1 MSKIRQLSDEVCNKI
16 AAGEVVERPAS
27 IVKELVENSLDAG
40 AMKITVSI
48 EDGGRRAITVA
59 DDGEGM
65 DADDALLC
73 LDPHS
78 TSKIASEA
86 DIFDIASF
94 GFRGEAIPSI
104 AAVTRLTIRTR
115 RRDTPEGVEVFIA
128 GGKAVTEKPAG
139 CPPGT
144 EVTARDLFFNV
155 PARKN
160 FLRTVAT
167 EERHIVEIL
176 SNIALAHHDVAF
188 ILKADGRILLST
200 PAAPSILP
208 RIAEFFG
215 REYAGALLPF
225 SRTERGITVNGFIAR
240 RGFTRNSRAEQRIF
254 VNARPVESAPVYRAI
269 KEACGPMLE
278 RGRFQP
284 ALIFLTMPPGSV
296 DVNVHPTKREVRF
309 RNEFDVIAAV
319 RTAVSAALRTND
331 AVIPVTDEGM
341 NDPAETSAR
350 LFPDF
355 APDMQTH
362 DFPPFSCDAPSHSPA
377 PSPAP
382 VPASGIVT
390 SVESLLE
397 SARVGYRVLGP
408 MLHAP
413 FNPAQQTAANAPKT
427 NPCVPDGK
435 PEDVPLPIPP
445 ETPEKT
451 PSPDEPAP
459 DFRLVAEDA
468 PATDFGGTGLRL
480 LGVLENSYIVAAIP
494 GGLVLIDQHAAHER
508 VLFERILNGVDGT
521 LSQRLLMPITIEL
534 SPADMAYV
542 ARNLHEFE
550 NVGFEIEPFGRNTV
564 KLNAIPAAIKQ
575 ENVGGFFQDM
585 LARIGEL
592 GAGQRLA
599 TDTLARAACKA
610 AVKAHDRLSLQE
622 AAALI
627 EQMSHCALP
636 YSCPHGRPTMLN
648 ISISEIERRFG
659 RK

>member
-40 AMKITVSI
+40 ARKITVTI
-48 EDGGRRAITVA
+48 EDGGRRAISVA

-78 TSKIASEA
+78 TSKISSEA

-115 RRDTPEGVEVFIA
+115 RRETPEGVEVFIA
-128 GGKAVTEKPAG
+128 GGKAVSEKPAG

-144 EVTARDLFFNV
+144 EVCARDLFFNV

-208 RIAEFFG
+208 RISEFFG

-240 RGFTRNSRAEQRIF
+240 RGFTRNSRAEQRIC

-284 ALIFLTMPPGSV
+284 ALIYLSMPPGSV

-331 AVIPVTDEGM
+331 AVIPVTAEGV

-355 APDMQTH
+355 APDMQAREFDPRERTE
-362 DFPPFSCDAPSHSPA
+362 DASGD
-377 PSPAP
+377 AP

-390 SVESLLE
+390 SVDSLLE

-408 MLHAP
+408 VLHAP
-413 FNPAQQTAANAPKT
+413 FGNAPSAQ
-427 NPCVPDGK
+427 NAGCGAAPQQEDG
-435 PEDVPLPIPP
+435 ELPIPP
-445 ETPEKT
+445 EPQHAPPEN
-451 PSPDEPAP
+451 EPRP

-508 VLFERILNGVDGT
+508 VLFERILNGIDGT
-521 LSQRLLMPITIEL
+521 LSQKLLMPITIEL

-550 NVGFEIEPFGRNTV
+550 NIGFEIEPFGRNTI
-564 KLNAIPAAIKQ
+564 KLNSIPAAIKQ
-575 ENVGGFFQDM
+575 ENVGGFFHDM
-585 LARIGEL
+585 LARIGEF

-648 ISISEIERRFG
+648 ISLSEIERRFG

>member
-40 AMKITVSI
+40 ARKITVTI
-48 EDGGRRAITVA
+48 EDGGRRSISVA

-78 TSKIASEA
+78 TSKISSEA

-115 RRDTPEGVEVFIA
+115 RRETPEGVEVFIA
-128 GGKAVTEKPAG
+128 GGKAVSEKPAG

-144 EVTARDLFFNV
+144 EVCARDLFFNV

-200 PAAPSILP
+200 PSAPSILP
-208 RIAEFFG
+208 RISEFFG

-284 ALIFLTMPPGSV
+284 ALIYLSMPPGSV

-331 AVIPVTDEGM
+331 AVIPVTAEGV
-341 NDPAETSAR
+341 NDPAETASR

-355 APDMQTH
+355 SPDMQAQ
-362 DFPPFSCDAPSHSPA
+362 DGPFERPEINKSSVED
-377 PSPAP
+377 AP

-390 SVESLLE
+390 SVDSLLE

-413 FNPAQQTAANAPKT
+413 FGNAQPPQNTSCASEPQS
-427 NPCVPDGK
+427 
-435 PEDVPLPIPP
+435 EDAELPIPP
-445 ETPEKT
+445 EQLRD
-451 PSPDEPAP
+451 PSENELRP

-508 VLFERILNGVDGT
+508 VLFERILNGIDGT
-521 LSQRLLMPITIEL
+521 LSQKLLMPITIEL

-550 NVGFEIEPFGRNTV
+550 NIGFEIEPFGRNTV
-564 KLNAIPAAIKQ
+564 KLNSIPAAIKQ
-575 ENVGGFFQDM
+575 ENVGGFFHDM
-585 LARIGEL
+585 LARIGEI

>member
-40 AMKITVSI
+40 ARKITVTI
-48 EDGGRRAITVA
+48 EDGGRRSISVA

-78 TSKIASEA
+78 TSKISSEA

-115 RRDTPEGVEVFIA
+115 RRETPEGVEVFIA
-128 GGKAVTEKPAG
+128 GGKAVSEKPAG

-155 PARKN
+155 PARKS

-167 EERHIVEIL
+167 EERHIVDIL

-200 PAAPSILP
+200 PSAPSILP
-208 RIAEFFG
+208 RISEFFG

-284 ALIFLTMPPGSV
+284 ALIYLAMPPGSV

-331 AVIPVTDEGM
+331 AVIPVTAEGM

-355 APDMQTH
+355 APDIREQDMQDPANHTH
-362 DFPPFSCDAPSHSPA
+362 PSAADDS
-377 PSPAP
+377 P

-390 SVESLLE
+390 SVDSLLE

-408 MLHAP
+408 ALHAP
-413 FNPAQQTAANAPKT
+413 FGKAQTATGNTACGPASRT
-427 NPCVPDGK
+427 
-435 PEDVPLPIPP
+435 EDAELPIPP
-445 ETPEKT
+445 EEQRT
-451 PSPDEPAP
+451 PSQDEPRP

-468 PATDFGGTGLRL
+468 PPTDFGGTGLRL

-508 VLFERILNGVDGT
+508 VLFERILNGIDGT
-521 LSQRLLMPITIEL
+521 LSQKLLMPITIEL

-550 NVGFEIEPFGRNTV
+550 NIGFEIEPFGRNTI
-564 KLNAIPAAIKQ
+564 KLNSIPAAVKQ
-575 ENVGGFFQDM
+575 ENVGGFFHDM
-585 LARIGEL
+585 LARIGEI

-599 TDTLARAACKA
+599 TDALARAACKA

>member
-40 AMKITVSI
+40 ARKITVTI
-48 EDGGRRAITVA
+48 EDGGRRSISVA

-78 TSKIASEA
+78 TSKISSEA

-115 RRDTPEGVEVFIA
+115 RRETPEGVEVFIA
-128 GGKAVTEKPAG
+128 DGKAVSEKPAG

-144 EVTARDLFFNV
+144 EVCARDLFFNV

-200 PAAPSILP
+200 PSAPSILP
-208 RIAEFFG
+208 RISEFFG

-284 ALIFLTMPPGSV
+284 ALIYLSMPPGSV

-331 AVIPVTDEGM
+331 AVIPVTAEGV
-341 NDPAETSAR
+341 NDPAETASR

-355 APDMQTH
+355 SPDMQAQ
-362 DFPPFSCDAPSHSPA
+362 DGPFERPEINKSSVED
-377 PSPAP
+377 AP

-390 SVESLLE
+390 SVDSLLE

-413 FNPAQQTAANAPKT
+413 FGNAQPPQNTSCASEPQS
-427 NPCVPDGK
+427 
-435 PEDVPLPIPP
+435 EDAELPIPP
-445 ETPEKT
+445 EQLRD
-451 PSPDEPAP
+451 PSENEPRP

-508 VLFERILNGVDGT
+508 VLFERILNGIDGT
-521 LSQRLLMPITIEL
+521 LSQKLLMPITIEL

-550 NVGFEIEPFGRNTV
+550 NIGFEIEPFGRNTV
-564 KLNAIPAAIKQ
+564 KLNSIPAAIKQ
-575 ENVGGFFQDM
+575 ENVGGFFHDM
-585 LARIGEL
+585 LARIGEI

>member
-40 AMKITVSI
+40 ARKITVTI
-48 EDGGRRAITVA
+48 EDGGRRAISVA

-65 DADDALLC
+65 DDDDALLC

-94 GFRGEAIPSI
+94 GFRAEAIPSL

-115 RRDTPEGVEVFIA
+115 RRETPEGVEVFIA

-144 EVTARDLFFNV
+144 EVIARDLFFNV

-176 SNIALAHHDVAF
+176 SNIALAHPDVAF

-200 PAAPSILP
+200 PSAPSILP
-208 RIAEFFG
+208 RISEFFG

-284 ALIFLTMPPGSV
+284 ALIYLTMPPGSV

-319 RTAVSAALRTND
+319 RTAVSATLRTND
-331 AVIPVTDEGM
+331 AVIPVTAEGV
-341 NDPAETSAR
+341 NDPARTASR

-355 APDMQTH
+355 SPDIRTDEAQ
-362 DFPPFSCDAPSHSPA
+362 DAPPHEIKENGTTSFPA
-377 PSPAP
+377 DEPAP

-390 SVESLLE
+390 SVDSLLE

-413 FNPAQQTAANAPKT
+413 FGNVAAQNGGSAPQTE
-427 NPCVPDGK
+427 DG
-435 PEDVPLPIPP
+435 VLPIPP
-445 ETPEKT
+445 EEQRN
-451 PSPDEPAP
+451 PSENEPRP

-508 VLFERILNGVDGT
+508 VLFERILNGIDGT
-521 LSQRLLMPITIEL
+521 LSQKLLMPITIEL

-550 NVGFEIEPFGRNTV
+550 NIGFEIEPFGRNTV
-564 KLNAIPAAIKQ
+564 KLNSIPAAIKQ
-575 ENVGGFFQDM
+575 ENVGGFFHDM
-585 LARIGEL
+585 LARIGEI

>member
-40 AMKITVSI
+40 ARKITVTI
-48 EDGGRRAITVA
+48 EDGGRRAISVA

-78 TSKIASEA
+78 TSKISSEA

-115 RRDTPEGVEVFIA
+115 RRETPEGVEVFIA
-128 GGKAVTEKPAG
+128 GGKAVSEKPAG

-144 EVTARDLFFNV
+144 EVCARDLFFNV

-200 PAAPSILP
+200 PSAPSILP
-208 RIAEFFG
+208 RISEFFG

-284 ALIFLTMPPGSV
+284 ALIYLTMPPGSV

-331 AVIPVTDEGM
+331 AVIPVTAEGM

-355 APDMQTH
+355 VPDMQTQ
-362 DFPPFSCDAPSHSPA
+362 DVAREPANDTHSSA
-377 PSPAP
+377 DNNP

-390 SVESLLE
+390 SVDSLLE

-413 FNPAQQTAANAPKT
+413 FGNAQAQNCASEPQS
-427 NPCVPDGK
+427 
-435 PEDVPLPIPP
+435 EDAELPIPP
-445 ETPEKT
+445 EQQSN
-451 PSPDEPAP
+451 PSENEPRP

-508 VLFERILNGVDGT
+508 VLFERILNGIDGT
-521 LSQRLLMPITIEL
+521 LSQKLLMPITIEL

-550 NVGFEIEPFGRNTV
+550 NIGFEIEPFGRNTI
-564 KLNAIPAAIKQ
+564 KLNSIPAAIKQ
-575 ENVGGFFQDM
+575 ENVGGFFHDM
-585 LARIGEL
+585 LARIGEI

-648 ISISEIERRFG
+648 ISLSEIERRFG

>member
-40 AMKITVSI
+40 ARKITVTI
-48 EDGGRRAITVA
+48 EDGGRRAISVA

-78 TSKIASEA
+78 TSKISSEA

-115 RRDTPEGVEVFIA
+115 RRETPEGVEVFIA
-128 GGKAVTEKPAG
+128 GGKAVSEKPAG

-144 EVTARDLFFNV
+144 EVCARDLFFNV

-200 PAAPSILP
+200 PSAPSILP
-208 RIAEFFG
+208 RISEFFG

-284 ALIFLTMPPGSV
+284 ALIYLTMPPGSV

-331 AVIPVTDEGM
+331 AVIPVTAEGM

-355 APDMQTH
+355 APDMQTQDVAREPANDTH
-362 DFPPFSCDAPSHSPA
+362 PSADDS
-377 PSPAP
+377 P

-390 SVESLLE
+390 SVDSLLE

-413 FNPAQQTAANAPKT
+413 FGNAQAQNCATPQTQDA
-427 NPCVPDGK
+427 
-435 PEDVPLPIPP
+435 ELPIPP
-445 ETPEKT
+445 EQRQNPPEN
-451 PSPDEPAP
+451 EPRP

-508 VLFERILNGVDGT
+508 VLFERILNGIDGT
-521 LSQRLLMPITIEL
+521 LSQKLLMPITIEL

-550 NVGFEIEPFGRNTV
+550 NIGFEIEPFGRNTI
-564 KLNAIPAAIKQ
+564 KLNSIPAAIKQ
-575 ENVGGFFQDM
+575 ENVGGFFHDM
-585 LARIGEL
+585 LARIGEI

-610 AVKAHDRLSLQE
+610 AVKAHDRLSIQE

-648 ISISEIERRFG
+648 ISLSEIERRFG

>member
-40 AMKITVSI
+40 ARKITVTI
-48 EDGGRRAITVA
+48 EDGGRRSISVA

-78 TSKIASEA
+78 TSKISSEA

-115 RRDTPEGVEVFIA
+115 RRETPEGVEVFIA
-128 GGKAVTEKPAG
+128 GGKAVSEKPAG

-144 EVTARDLFFNV
+144 EVCARDLFFNV

-208 RIAEFFG
+208 RISEFFG

-284 ALIFLTMPPGSV
+284 ALIYLSMPPGSV

-331 AVIPVTDEGM
+331 AVIPVTAEGV

-355 APDMQTH
+355 APDMQAREFDPRERTE
-362 DFPPFSCDAPSHSPA
+362 DASGD
-377 PSPAP
+377 AP

-390 SVESLLE
+390 SVDSLLE

-408 MLHAP
+408 MLHTPFGNAQPAENANSAP
-413 FNPAQQTAANAPKT
+413 QL
-427 NPCVPDGK
+427 
-435 PEDVPLPIPP
+435 EDAELPIPP
-445 ETPEKT
+445 EQQ
-451 PSPDEPAP
+451 PDPPGNEPRP

-508 VLFERILNGVDGT
+508 VLFERILNGIDGT
-521 LSQRLLMPITIEL
+521 LSQKLLMPITIEL

-550 NVGFEIEPFGRNTV
+550 NIGFEIEPFGRNTI
-564 KLNAIPAAIKQ
+564 KLNSIPAAIKQ
-575 ENVGGFFQDM
+575 ENVGGFFHDM
-585 LARIGEL
+585 LARIGEF

-610 AVKAHDRLSLQE
+610 AVKAHDRLSPQE

-648 ISISEIERRFG
+648 ISLSEIERRFG

>member
-40 AMKITVSI
+40 AMKITVTIEGGGSRSI
-48 EDGGRRAITVA
+48 SVA

-78 TSKIASEA
+78 TSKITSEA

-115 RRDTPEGVEVFIA
+115 RRETPEGVEVFIA
-128 GGKAVTEKPAG
+128 GGKAVSEKPAG

-144 EVTARDLFFNV
+144 EVIARDLFFNV
-155 PARKN
+155 PARRS

-188 ILKADGRILLST
+188 VLKADGRILLST

-208 RIAEFFG
+208 RIGEFFG
-215 REYAGALLPF
+215 REYAAALLPF

-254 VNARPVESAPVYRAI
+254 VNARPIESAPVYRAI

-284 ALIFLTMPPGSV
+284 ALIYLTMPPGSV

-309 RNEFDVIAAV
+309 RNEFDVVAAV

-341 NDPAETSAR
+341 NDPAKTASR

-355 APDMQTH
+355 APDVQPHAGPNDVPGRNT
-362 DFPPFSCDAPSHSPA
+362 A
-377 PSPAP
+377 PAP

-413 FNPAQQTAANAPKT
+413 FRQPADRTVFPGGSANDPAQNTRASE
-427 NPCVPDGK
+427 V
-435 PEDVPLPIPP
+435 ELPIPSEP
-445 ETPEKT
+445 KQNPAA
-451 PSPDEPAP
+451 PDVPGP

-508 VLFERILNGVDGT
+508 VLFERILNGIDGT
-521 LSQRLLMPITIEL
+521 LSQKLLMPITIEL

-542 ARNLHEFE
+542 TRNIREFE

-575 ENVGGFFQDM
+575 ENVGGFFHDM

-627 EQMSHCALP
+627 DQMSHCALP

>member
-40 AMKITVSI
+40 AMKITVTI
-48 EDGGRRAITVA
+48 EDGGRRSISVA

-78 TSKIASEA
+78 TSKISSEA
-86 DIFDIASF
+86 DILDIASF

-115 RRDTPEGVEVFIA
+115 RRETPEGVEVFIA

-188 ILKADGRILLST
+188 VLKADGRILLST
-200 PAAPSILP
+200 PSAPSILP

-331 AVIPVTDEGM
+331 AVIPVTEEGV
-341 NDPAETSAR
+341 NDPAETASR

-355 APDMQTH
+355 APDMQQDH
-362 DFPPFSCDAPSHSPA
+362 GSPRPSGSGCA
-377 PSPAP
+377 SAP

-390 SVESLLE
+390 SIESLLE
-397 SARVGYRVLGP
+397 SARVGYRVIGP
-408 MLHAP
+408 VLHIP
-413 FNPAQQTAANAPKT
+413 FRNPQSAGTPPGNAT
-427 NPCVPDGK
+427 GAPDGAM
-435 PEDVPLPIPP
+435 EDAPLPIPSEP
-445 ETPEKT
+445 PAEQ
-451 PSPDEPAP
+451 SPDEPRP

-468 PATDFGGTGLRL
+468 PASDFGGTGLRL

-550 NVGFEIEPFGRNTV
+550 NVGFELEPFGRSTI

-610 AVKAHDRLSLQE
+610 AIKAHDRLSLQE

>member
-27 IVKELVENSLDAG
+27 IVKELVENALDAG
-40 AMKITVSI
+40 ALKITVTI
-48 EDGGRRAITVA
+48 EDGGRRSISVA

-78 TSKIASEA
+78 TSKISSEA

-115 RRDTPEGVEVFIA
+115 RRETPEGVEVFIA
-128 GGKAVTEKPAG
+128 GGKSVSEKPAG

-155 PARKN
+155 PARKS

-167 EERHIVEIL
+167 EERHIVETL

-188 ILKADGRILLST
+188 VLKADGRILLST

-331 AVIPVTDEGM
+331 AVIPVTDEGV

-355 APDMQTH
+355 APDMQTRTAP
-362 DFPPFSCDAPSHSPA
+362 DPGGAPVPP
-377 PSPAP
+377 P

-390 SVESLLE
+390 SVEALLE

-413 FNPAQQTAANAPKT
+413 FNPPRAAGNGSEPGCA
-427 NPCVPDGK
+427 PDGGM
-435 PEDVPLPIPP
+435 EDAPLPIPP
-445 ETPEKT
+445 EAAPEE
-451 PSPDEPAP
+451 SPDEPRP

-468 PATDFGGTGLRL
+468 PASDFGGTGLRL

-564 KLNAIPAAIKQ
+564 KLNAVPAAIRQ

-610 AVKAHDRLSLQE
+610 AIKAHDHISLQE
-622 AAALI
+622 AASLI

>member
-1 MSKIRQLSDEVCNKI
+1 MSKIKQLSDEVCNKI

-40 AMKITVSI
+40 ALKITVTI
-48 EDGGRRAITVA
+48 EDGGRRSICVA

-86 DIFDIASF
+86 DIFDISSF
-94 GFRGEAIPSI
+94 GFRGEAMPSI
-104 AAVTRLTIRTR
+104 AAVTKMTIRTR

-128 GGKAVTEKPAG
+128 GGRSVTEKPAG

-144 EVTARDLFFNV
+144 EVTARELFFNV
-155 PARKN
+155 PARKG

-167 EERHIVEIL
+167 EERHIVDIL
-176 SNIALAHHDVAF
+176 TNIALAHHDVAF
-188 ILKADGRILLST
+188 VLKADGRILLST
-200 PAAPSILP
+200 PSAPSILP
-208 RIAEFFG
+208 RIREFFG
-215 REYAGALLPF
+215 REYAEALLPF
-225 SRTERGITVNGFIAR
+225 SRIDRGITVNGFIAR
-240 RGFTRNSRAEQRIF
+240 RGFTRNSRSEQRIF
-254 VNARPVESAPVYRAI
+254 VNARPVESTPVYRAI

-278 RGRFQP
+278 RGRYQP
-284 ALIFLTMPPGSV
+284 ALIFLSMPPGSV

-309 RNEFDVIAAV
+309 RNEFDVVAAV
-319 RTAVSAALRTND
+319 RTAVSAALRSND
-331 AVIPVTDEGM
+331 AVIPVTREGIS
-341 NDPAETSAR
+341 DPAETSAR

-355 APDMQTH
+355 SPDMQNTPQVPTPST
-362 DFPPFSCDAPSHSPA
+362 DPANAPATPA
-377 PSPAP
+377 A
-382 VPASGIVT
+382 GLVT

-397 SARVGYRVLGP
+397 SARVGYRVIGSVVR
-408 MLHAP
+408 AP
-413 FNPAQQTAANAPKT
+413 FPQAR
-427 NPCVPDGK
+427 PDGFAPPPSK
-435 PEDVPLPIPP
+435 DTPLPFPADKPSNNNLSEPP
-445 ETPEKT
+445 
-451 PSPDEPAP
+451 P

-468 PATDFGGTGLRL
+468 PVTDFGGAGLRL

-521 LSQRLLMPITIEL
+521 LSQKLLMPITIEL
-534 SPADMAYV
+534 SPGDMAYV
-542 ARNLHEFE
+542 SRNLREFE
-550 NVGFEIEPFGRNTV
+550 SVGFEIEPFGRNTI
-564 KLNAIPAAIKQ
+564 KLNAIPAALGQ
-575 ENVGGFFQDM
+575 ENVGGFFHDM
-585 LARIGEL
+585 LARIAEL

-599 TDTLARAACKA
+599 TDLLARAACKA
-610 AVKAHDRLSLQE
+610 AVKAHDKLSLQE

-648 ISISEIERRFG
+648 ISIPEIERRFG

>member
-27 IVKELVENSLDAG
+27 IVKELVENALDAG
-40 AMKITVSI
+40 ARKIAVTI
-48 EDGGRRAITVA
+48 EDGGRRSISVA

-78 TSKIASEA
+78 TSKISSEA

-115 RRDTPEGVEVFIA
+115 RRETPEGVEVFIA

-208 RIAEFFG
+208 RISEFFG

-284 ALIFLTMPPGSV
+284 ALIYLSMPPGSV

-331 AVIPVTDEGM
+331 AVIPVTAEGV
-341 NDPAETSAR
+341 NDPAETASR

-355 APDMQTH
+355 APDMRTPDTPQYETAGRGSSSA
-362 DFPPFSCDAPSHSPA
+362 DDTP
-377 PSPAP
+377 P

-390 SVESLLE
+390 SVDSLLE

-408 MLHAP
+408 VLHAP
-413 FNPAQQTAANAPKT
+413 FGNTPAAQNTNRSSAPQ
-427 NPCVPDGK
+427 
-435 PEDVPLPIPP
+435 PEDGVLPIPP
-445 ETPEKT
+445 EERPA
-451 PSPDEPAP
+451 PSPDEPRP

-480 LGVLENSYIVAAIP
+480 LGVLENSYIVATIP

-508 VLFERILNGVDGT
+508 VLFERILNGIDGT
-521 LSQRLLMPITIEL
+521 LSQKLLMPITIEL

-550 NVGFEIEPFGRNTV
+550 NIGFEIEPFGRNTV
-564 KLNAIPAAIKQ
+564 KLNSIPAAIKQ
-575 ENVGGFFQDM
+575 ENVGGFFHDM
-585 LARIGEL
+585 LARIGEI

-648 ISISEIERRFG
+648 ISLSEIERRFG

>member
-40 AMKITVSI
+40 AMKITVTI
-48 EDGGRRAITVA
+48 EDGGRRSISVA

-115 RRDTPEGVEVFIA
+115 RRETPEGVEVFIA

-176 SNIALAHHDVAF
+176 SNIALAHHDVSF
-188 ILKADGRILLST
+188 VLKADGRILLST
-200 PAAPSILP
+200 PSAPSILP

-284 ALIFLTMPPGSV
+284 ALIYLTMPPGSV

-355 APDMQTH
+355 APDLEQEHVTR
-362 DFPPFSCDAPSHSPA
+362 PA
-377 PSPAP
+377 PHNAQAP

-397 SARVGYRVLGP
+397 SARVGYRVIGP
-408 MLHAP
+408 TLHAP
-413 FNPAQQTAANAPKT
+413 FRAAQPPVRAVPTPNA
-427 NPCVPDGK
+427 CAPDGQSADA
-435 PEDVPLPIPP
+435 ELPIPP
-445 ETPEKT
+445 EMPPE
-451 PSPDEPAP
+451 PSPDEPRP

-550 NVGFEIEPFGRNTV
+550 NVGFEIEPFGRNTI

>member
-40 AMKITVSI
+40 ARKITVTI
-48 EDGGRRAITVA
+48 EDGGRRSISVA

-78 TSKIASEA
+78 TSKISSEA

-115 RRDTPEGVEVFIA
+115 RRETPEGVEVFIA

-144 EVTARDLFFNV
+144 EVVARDLFFNV

-160 FLRTVAT
+160 FLRTIAT
-167 EERHIVEIL
+167 EERHIIDIL

-188 ILKADGRILLST
+188 VLKADGRILLST
-200 PAAPSILP
+200 PSAPSILP
-208 RIAEFFG
+208 RISEFFG

-284 ALIFLTMPPGSV
+284 ALVYLIMPPGSV

-331 AVIPVTDEGM
+331 AVIPVTAEGM
-341 NDPAETSAR
+341 NDPAETASR

-355 APDMQTH
+355 APDMQAQDTPQEPANNTH
-362 DFPPFSCDAPSHSPA
+362 FSADDN
-377 PSPAP
+377 P

-408 MLHAP
+408 ALHAP
-413 FNPAQQTAANAPKT
+413 FGNAQTAQTNGPAPQQ
-427 NPCVPDGK
+427 
-435 PEDVPLPIPP
+435 EDAELPIPP
-445 ETPEKT
+445 EERPAAPEN
-451 PSPDEPAP
+451 EPRP

-468 PATDFGGTGLRL
+468 PTTDFGGTGLRL

-508 VLFERILNGVDGT
+508 VLFERILNGIDGT
-521 LSQRLLMPITIEL
+521 LSQKLLMPITIEL

-550 NVGFEIEPFGRNTV
+550 NIGFEIEPFGRNTV
-564 KLNAIPAAIKQ
+564 KLNSIPAAIKQ
-575 ENVGGFFQDM
+575 ENVGGFFHDM
-585 LARIGEL
+585 LARIGEI

>member
-40 AMKITVSI
+40 ALKIAVTI
-48 EDGGRRAITVA
+48 ENGGRRSISVA

-78 TSKIASEA
+78 TSKISSEE
-86 DIFDIASF
+86 DIFGIASF

-104 AAVTRLTIRTR
+104 AAVTRMTIRTR
-115 RRDTPEGVEVFIA
+115 RRETPEGVEVFIA

-144 EVTARDLFFNV
+144 EVIARDLFFNV
-155 PARKN
+155 PARRN

-188 ILKADGRILLST
+188 VLKADGRILLST

-208 RIAEFFG
+208 RITEFFG

-284 ALIFLTMPPGSV
+284 ALVFLTMPLGSV

-319 RTAVSAALRTND
+319 RTAVSAALRTHD
-331 AVIPVTDEGM
+331 AVIPVTAEGM
-341 NDPAETSAR
+341 NDPAETSSR

-355 APDMQTH
+355 SPDIRPQDIPDGTA
-362 DFPPFSCDAPSHSPA
+362 DIRVSASDADDV
-377 PSPAP
+377 P

-397 SARVGYRVLGP
+397 SARVGYRVIGP
-408 MLHAP
+408 GLHAP
-413 FNPAQQTAANAPKT
+413 FQNAPAAQKTGNTPCGGAQQTE
-427 NPCVPDGK
+427 DG
-435 PEDVPLPIPP
+435 DLPIPP
-445 ETPEKT
+445 EELRD
-451 PSPDEPAP
+451 SAPDEPRP

-468 PATDFGGTGLRL
+468 PASDFGGTGLRL

-508 VLFERILNGVDGT
+508 VLFERILNGIDGT
-521 LSQRLLMPITIEL
+521 LSQKLLMPITIEL

-542 ARNLHEFE
+542 ARNLREFE
-550 NVGFEIEPFGRNTV
+550 NIGFEIEPFGRNTI
-564 KLNAIPAAIKQ
+564 KLNSIPAAIKQ
-575 ENVGGFFQDM
+575 ENVGGFFHDM
-585 LARIGEL
+585 LARIGEY

-627 EQMSHCALP
+627 ERMSHCALP

>member
-40 AMKITVSI
+40 ARKITVTI
-48 EDGGRRAITVA
+48 EDGGRRAISVA

-78 TSKIASEA
+78 TSKIATEA

-115 RRDTPEGVEVFIA
+115 RRETPEGVEVFIA
-128 GGKAVTEKPAG
+128 GGKAVSEKPAG

-144 EVTARDLFFNV
+144 EVCARDLFFNV

-200 PAAPSILP
+200 PSAPSILP
-208 RIAEFFG
+208 RISEFFG

-284 ALIFLTMPPGSV
+284 ALIYLTMPPGSV

-331 AVIPVTDEGM
+331 AVIPVTEEGV

-355 APDMQTH
+355 APDIRTGDPVYTRPDASH
-362 DFPPFSCDAPSHSPA
+362 SSADDAPA
-377 PSPAP
+377 
-382 VPASGIVT
+382 PASGIVT
-390 SVESLLE
+390 SVDSLLE

-408 MLHAP
+408 ALHAP
-413 FNPAQQTAANAPKT
+413 FGPPATQNAPCGSE
-427 NPCVPDGK
+427 PP
-435 PEDVPLPIPP
+435 PEDGMLPIPP
-445 ETPEKT
+445 ESGQ
-451 PSPDEPAP
+451 SPAQDEPRP
-459 DFRLVAEDA
+459 DFRLVAEDT

-508 VLFERILNGVDGT
+508 VLFERILNGIDGT
-521 LSQRLLMPITIEL
+521 LSQKLLMPITLEL

-550 NVGFEIEPFGRNTV
+550 NIGFEIEPFGRNTI
-564 KLNAIPAAIKQ
+564 KLNSIPAAIKQ
-575 ENVGGFFQDM
+575 ENVGGFFHDM
-585 LARIGEL
+585 LARIGEI
-592 GAGQRLA
+592 GAGQRIA

-648 ISISEIERRFG
+648 ISLSEIERRFG

>member
-40 AMKITVSI
+40 ARRITVTI
-48 EDGGRRAITVA
+48 EDGGRRAISVA

-115 RRDTPEGVEVFIA
+115 RRETPEGVEVFIA

-208 RIAEFFG
+208 RISEFFG

-284 ALIFLTMPPGSV
+284 ALVYLTMPPGSV

-331 AVIPVTDEGM
+331 AVIPVTAEGV

-355 APDMQTH
+355 APDLQSFDSPQETEGNGASPR
-362 DFPPFSCDAPSHSPA
+362 DDAPI
-377 PSPAP
+377 
-382 VPASGIVT
+382 PASGIVT
-390 SVESLLE
+390 SVDSLLE
-397 SARVGYRVLGP
+397 SARVGYRVIGP

-413 FNPAQQTAANAPKT
+413 FGTAPAVQDINRGAAPQQTQDA
-427 NPCVPDGK
+427 
-435 PEDVPLPIPP
+435 ELPIPP
-445 ETPEKT
+445 EPRQDPPEN
-451 PSPDEPAP
+451 EPRP

-468 PATDFGGTGLRL
+468 PVTDFGGTGLRL

-508 VLFERILNGVDGT
+508 VLFERILNGIDGT
-521 LSQRLLMPITIEL
+521 LSQKLLMPITIEL

-550 NVGFEIEPFGRNTV
+550 NIGFEIEPFGRNTV
-564 KLNAIPAAIKQ
+564 KLNSIPAAIKQ
-575 ENVGGFFQDM
+575 ENVGGFFHDM
-585 LARIGEL
+585 LARIGEI

-627 EQMSHCALP
+627 DQMSHCALP

>member
-40 AMKITVSI
+40 ARKITVMI
-48 EDGGRRAITVA
+48 EDGGRRSISVA

-78 TSKIASEA
+78 TSKISSEA
-86 DIFDIASF
+86 DIFDLASF

-115 RRDTPEGVEVFIA
+115 RRETPEGVEVFIA
-128 GGKAVTEKPAG
+128 GGKAVSEKPAG

-144 EVTARDLFFNV
+144 EVCARDLFFNV

-200 PAAPSILP
+200 PSAPSILP
-208 RIAEFFG
+208 RISEFFG

-284 ALIFLTMPPGSV
+284 ALIYLTMPPGSV

-331 AVIPVTDEGM
+331 AVIPVTAEGV
-341 NDPAETSAR
+341 NDPAETAAR

-355 APDMQTH
+355 SPDMQAQDVPREPANHTH
-362 DFPPFSCDAPSHSPA
+362 FSDDD
-377 PSPAP
+377 P

-390 SVESLLE
+390 SVDSLLE

-413 FNPAQQTAANAPKT
+413 FGNAQTQNCASEPQQVEA
-427 NPCVPDGK
+427 
-435 PEDVPLPIPP
+435 ELPIPP
-445 ETPEKT
+445 EQQQN
-451 PSPDEPAP
+451 PSENEPRP

-508 VLFERILNGVDGT
+508 VLFERILNGIDGT
-521 LSQRLLMPITIEL
+521 LSQKLLMPITIEL

-550 NVGFEIEPFGRNTV
+550 NIGFEIEPFGRNTV
-564 KLNAIPAAIKQ
+564 KLNSIPAAIKQ
-575 ENVGGFFQDM
+575 ENVGGFFHDM
-585 LARIGEL
+585 LARIGEI

-648 ISISEIERRFG
+648 ISLSEIERRFG

>member
-27 IVKELVENSLDAG
+27 IVKELVENALDAG
-40 AMKITVSI
+40 ARKIAVTI
-48 EDGGRRAITVA
+48 EDGGRRSITVA

-78 TSKIASEA
+78 TSKISSEA

-115 RRDTPEGVEVFIA
+115 RRETPEGVEVFIA

-144 EVTARDLFFNV
+144 EVSARDLFFNV
-155 PARKN
+155 PARKS

-188 ILKADGRILLST
+188 VLKADGRILLST

-208 RIAEFFG
+208 RISEFFG

-284 ALIFLTMPPGSV
+284 ALIYLSMPPGSV

-355 APDMQTH
+355 APDVQARDLPHESTANGASS
-362 DFPPFSCDAPSHSPA
+362 DDDI
-377 PSPAP
+377 P

-390 SVESLLE
+390 SVDSLLE

-408 MLHAP
+408 VLHTP
-413 FNPAQQTAANAPKT
+413 FGNAPQT
-427 NPCVPDGK
+427 QNGGASCGAPEPRTEDG
-435 PEDVPLPIPP
+435 VLPIPP
-445 ETPEKT
+445 EPQTTPPEN
-451 PSPDEPAP
+451 EPRP

-468 PATDFGGTGLRL
+468 PTTDFGGTGLRL

-508 VLFERILNGVDGT
+508 VLFERILNGIDGT
-521 LSQRLLMPITIEL
+521 LSQKLLMPITIEL

-550 NVGFEIEPFGRNTV
+550 HIGFEIEPFGRNTV
-564 KLNAIPAAIKQ
+564 KLNASPAAIKQ
-575 ENVGGFFQDM
+575 ENVGGFFHDM
-585 LARIGEL
+585 LARIAEL

-599 TDTLARAACKA
+599 TDLLARAACKA
-610 AVKAHDRLSLQE
+610 AVKAHDKLSLRE

-648 ISISEIERRFG
+648 ISIPEIERRFG

>member
-40 AMKITVSI
+40 AMKITVTI
-48 EDGGRRAITVA
+48 EGGGSRCISVA

-78 TSKIASEA
+78 TSKIASED
-86 DIFDIASF
+86 DIFGIASF

-104 AAVTRLTIRTR
+104 AAVTRMTIRTR
-115 RRDTPEGVEVFIA
+115 RRETPEGVEVFIA
-128 GGKAVTEKPAG
+128 GGKSVTEKPAG

-155 PARKN
+155 PARRN

-188 ILKADGRILLST
+188 VLKADGRILLST

-208 RIAEFFG
+208 RITEFFG

-225 SRTERGITVNGFIAR
+225 SRTERGITVTGFIAR

-331 AVIPVTDEGM
+331 AVIPVTTEGM

-355 APDMQTH
+355 APDIRPQNIPDDAQ
-362 DFPPFSCDAPSHSPA
+362 DFPIPSRDA
-377 PSPAP
+377 AP

-408 MLHAP
+408 ALHAP
-413 FNPAQQTAANAPKT
+413 FRNAPPSQGDPSCGNT
-427 NPCVPDGK
+427 ARQEDG
-435 PEDVPLPIPP
+435 VLPIPP
-445 ETPEKT
+445 EPQQ
-451 PSPDEPAP
+451 DQPADDSRP

-468 PATDFGGTGLRL
+468 PASDFGGTGLRL

-508 VLFERILNGVDGT
+508 VLFERILNGIDGT
-521 LSQRLLMPITIEL
+521 LSQKLLMPITIEL

-550 NVGFEIEPFGRNTV
+550 NIGFEIEPFGRNTI

-575 ENVGGFFQDM
+575 ENVGGFFHDM
-585 LARIGEL
+585 LARIGEY

-610 AVKAHDRLSLQE
+610 AVKAHDKLSLQE

-627 EQMSHCALP
+627 DQMSHCALP

>member
-27 IVKELVENSLDAG
+27 IVKELVENALDAG
-40 AMKITVSI
+40 ALKITVTV
-48 EDGGRRAITVA
+48 ENGGRRSISVA

-78 TSKIASEA
+78 TSKITTED
-86 DIFDIASF
+86 DIFGIASF

-104 AAVTRLTIRTR
+104 AAVTRMTIRTR
-115 RRDTPEGVEVFIA
+115 RRETPEGVEVCIA
-128 GGKAVTEKPAG
+128 GGKSVTEKPAG

-155 PARKN
+155 PARRN

-188 ILKADGRILLST
+188 VLKADGRILLST

-208 RIAEFFG
+208 RISEFFG

-309 RNEFDVIAAV
+309 RNEFDVVAAV

-331 AVIPVTDEGM
+331 AVIPVTAEGV

-355 APDMQTH
+355 APDIRTQ
-362 DFPPFSCDAPSHSPA
+362 DVPEDAPDKASFSSDAA
-377 PSPAP
+377 PI
-382 VPASGIVT
+382 PASGIVT

-408 MLHAP
+408 SLHAP
-413 FNPAQQTAANAPKT
+413 FQNAPSVSG
-427 NPCVPDGK
+427 NAACGSAPRQEDG
-435 PEDVPLPIPP
+435 VLPIPP
-445 ETPEKT
+445 EPKLD
-451 PSPDEPAP
+451 PSPDEPRP
-459 DFRLVAEDA
+459 EFRLVAEDA
-468 PATDFGGTGLRL
+468 PASDFGGTGLRL

-508 VLFERILNGVDGT
+508 VLFEHILNGIDGT
-521 LSQRLLMPITIEL
+521 LSQKLLMPITIEL

-542 ARNLHEFE
+542 ARNLNEFE
-550 NVGFEIEPFGRNTV
+550 NIGFEIEPFGRNTV

-575 ENVGGFFQDM
+575 ENVGGFFHDM
-585 LARIGEL
+585 LARIGEY

-610 AVKAHDRLSLQE
+610 AVKAHDKLSLQE

-627 EQMSHCALP
+627 DQMSHCALP